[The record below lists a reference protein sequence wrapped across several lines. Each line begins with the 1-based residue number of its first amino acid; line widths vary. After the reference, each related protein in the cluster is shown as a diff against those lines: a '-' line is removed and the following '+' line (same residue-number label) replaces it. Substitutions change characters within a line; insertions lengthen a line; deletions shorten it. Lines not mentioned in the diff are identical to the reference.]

1 MNTAKRDIANQYP
14 VELRL
19 REFLALSK
27 NGIMVPKR
35 DGKDSHK
42 DCTIYVPVK
51 YEIKNDYMA
60 EKTGNIYL
68 EIFNPY
74 RQQPSGLGATTADRW
89 IHVLQFQCRAFEFLP
104 KRMITFLIEHPEM
117 KLPGVNGDRNSEGYV
132 VPIATV
138 ERLPFVKVLEIP
150 MI

>member
-1 MNTAKRDIANQYP
+1 MSTAKRDIINQYA
-14 VELRL
+14 VELRI

-27 NGIMVPKR
+27 KGIMMPKKE
-35 DGKDSHK
+35 GKDSHK
-42 DCTIYVPVK
+42 DCTIYLPVK

-74 RQQPSGLGATTADRW
+74 LQQPSGLGATTADRW
-89 IHVLQFQCRAFEFLP
+89 IHVLQFQCRAFEFYP
-104 KRMITFLIEHPEM
+104 KSMIAFLIEHPEM
-117 KLPGVNGDRNSEGYV
+117 KLPGVHGDRNSEGYV
-132 VPIATV
+132 VPISTV
-138 ERLPFVKVLEIP
+138 EKLSFVRVLEIP